1 MQTRIAPALI
11 EPETERL
18 RLRQWR
24 ESDLEPFAR
33 LNADPRV
40 MEYFP
45 RPLVRAE
52 SDALAGRIAALIEQ
66 RSWGFW
72 AAELKAS
79 GEFIGFVGLHVP
91 SAELPFSPCVEIG
104 WRLDFRYWGY
114 GYATEA
120 AEAALHVG
128 FAGQNLTE
136 IVAFTAVDNLRSRA
150 VMRRLGMRP
159 DPQTFQHPAVP
170 AGSPLREHCLYRL
183 GRGEWMERQPETAF
197 SPRP

>member
-1 MQTRIAPALI
+1 MPPPTASALI

-45 RPLVRAE
+45 QPLARTE
-52 SDALAGRIAALIEQ
+52 SNALAEQIEALIA
-66 RSWGFW
+66 RRGWGFW
-72 AAELKAS
+72 AVELKAN
-79 GEFIGFVGLHVP
+79 GEFVGFVGLHEP
-91 SAELPFSPCVEIG
+91 SAALPFSPCVEIG
-104 WRLDFRYWGY
+104 WRLDLRHWGH

-120 AEAALHVG
+120 AEAALRVG
-128 FAGQNLTE
+128 FAELNLAE
-136 IVAFTAVDNLRSRA
+136 IVSFTALGNLRSRA

>member
-1 MQTRIAPALI
+1 MQTPIAPAPI

-24 ESDLEPFAR
+24 KSDLEPFAR

-45 RPLVRAE
+45 QLLARAE
-52 SDALAGRIAALIEQ
+52 SDALAARIGELIA
-66 RSWGFW
+66 RRGWGFW
-72 AAELKAS
+72 AAELKAN

-104 WRLDFRYWGY
+104 WRLAFDHWGR

-128 FAGQNLTE
+128 FAELNLAE
-136 IVAFTAVDNLRSRA
+136 IVSFTTLGNSRSQA
-150 VMRRLGMRP
+150 VMHRLGMQR
-159 DPQTFQHPAVP
+159 DPQTFQHPAIA
-170 AGSPLREHCLYRL
+170 AGNPLHEHCLYRL
-183 GRGEWMERQPETAF
+183 GCEAWSIRQSESPF
-197 SPRP
+197 SHRP